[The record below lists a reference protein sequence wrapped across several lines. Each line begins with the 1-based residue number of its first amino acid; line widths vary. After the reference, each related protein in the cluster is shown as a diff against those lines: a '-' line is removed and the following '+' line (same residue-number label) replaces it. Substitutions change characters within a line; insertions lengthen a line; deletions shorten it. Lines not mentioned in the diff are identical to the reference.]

1 MASPTQCTWVWASSE
16 RWLRTGKPGVLQSMG
31 SQRVRHDWA
40 TEQQTPVQQ
49 AESWSRE
56 GRQIGCADALSAMH
70 AAQAQRIGV
79 FISFCRTRWRRPC
92 FLCVIAQPLS
102 YSVESKRTPGGPLLC
117 LEDEQNTE
125 WERLV
130 VFSTARPLEASWLPH
145 QVLCWDL
152 MLSSHF
158 ISPTVLWGRN
168 HCPHFPHGETEDWR
182 VESGAQVGGAQVFGR
197 QHSLGWGA
205 PGRPA
210 WWQRA
215 SSLICLQN
223 PQKDKTH
230 GLTVMAQ
237 ARVPRAGPQAALAPA
252 RVSEQRHA

>member
-1 MASPTQCTWVWASSE
+1 M
-16 RWLRTGKPGVLQSMG
+16 
-31 SQRVRHDWA
+31 
-40 TEQQTPVQQ
+40 
-49 AESWSRE
+49 
-56 GRQIGCADALSAMH
+56 
-70 AAQAQRIGV
+70 
-79 FISFCRTRWRRPC
+79 
-92 FLCVIAQPLS
+92 
-102 YSVESKRTPGGPLLC
+102 
-117 LEDEQNTE
+117 
-125 WERLV
+125 

-158 ISPTVLWGRN
+158 ISPTVLWGSN

-182 VESGAQVGGAQVFGR
+182 VESGAQVGGAQVLGR

-252 RVSEQRHA
+252 RVSEQRHACQSRGTLSHASSLSTPRLHVKRKRTQAHEGSRWGLAW